1 MKILRICL
9 EEQLQVM
16 YDVIMHLISLEIQ
29 NMLDI
34 NADSLQWLQIFDKN
48 FSSLA
53 NKYAADSGIKNMPNK
68 KLAEDLHKPIIKKLE
83 KRKLH
88 SSFIDNIWG
97 GDLGNMQLINTFDKG
112 IRFLLC
118 VIYIVSKYAWVI
130 PLKIRRHYNY

>member
-1 MKILRICL
+1 
-9 EEQLQVM
+9 
-16 YDVIMHLISLEIQ
+16 
-29 NMLDI
+29 
-34 NADSLQWLQIFDKN
+34 
-48 FSSLA
+48 
-53 NKYAADSGIKNMPNK
+53 MPHK
-68 KLAEDLHKPIIKKLE
+68 TLAEDLHKPIIKKLE

-97 GDLGNMQLINTFDKG
+97 GDLGDIQLINTCDKG

>member
-1 MKILRICL
+1 
-9 EEQLQVM
+9 
-16 YDVIMHLISLEIQ
+16 
-29 NMLDI
+29 
-34 NADSLQWLQIFDKN
+34 
-48 FSSLA
+48 
-53 NKYAADSGIKNMPNK
+53 MPHK
-68 KLAEDLHKPIIKKLE
+68 TLAEDLHKPIIKKLE

-97 GDLGNMQLINTFDKG
+97 GDLGDMQLINTFDKG